1 MKGHCS
7 LYSFDSGK
15 QFLGYTTS
23 SEVITFPE
31 AYPITM
37 DISDVK
43 PSHYPDL
50 EIINLDELFT
60 TKRTVDKRLAEEHI
74 TTFSDLY
81 YSNYLIKLNLFKKSA
96 NIRQLVLNKYADIME
111 YED

>member
-7 LYSFDSGK
+7 LYAFDSGK
-15 QFLGYTTS
+15 QFLGYTKTS
-23 SEVITFPE
+23 EIITFPE

-37 DISDVK
+37 NISDVK

-60 TKRTVDKRLAEEHI
+60 TKRTADKQLSDEHI
-74 TTFSDLY
+74 RTFTDLY
-81 YSNYLIKLNLFKKSA
+81 YSNYLIKLNLFRKSA
-96 NIRQLVLNKYADIME
+96 NIRQLVLNKYADIMD